1 MPRDPIFSA
10 GPAAILPPV
19 SENAAIPLGPFDL
32 VQPAGR
38 GAMAEVWRAIH
49 RARGVPVA
57 VKVVTAP
64 AGRAERYRRMFA
76 DEVRS
81 TARLDHPGVIRLHDH
96 GEIPDAVADATAGRL
111 PRGAPFL
118 VMAWVDGGTLQGRK
132 ARMSWPAARAT
143 LLALL
148 DALAHAHARGVIHRD
163 LKAANVLI
171 GEHGPILTD
180 FGLAF
185 DRDHVD
191 ADLES
196 SARLGTPNFM
206 APEQVAGEWRALG
219 PWTDLYALGC
229 LAYTLVTG
237 SAPFAGRGARRIMA
251 AHLHEDPPP
260 LRPAMPIPAGFET
273 WVRRLLQKHPD
284 HRYRFAA
291 DAALGLLA
299 LPDAVAHGDPD
310 ATFPDGDPLD
320 PEDMTLVTPP
330 VFLPLD
336 DLSWAQGPTGPDGRP
351 PVPTTWRSP
360 PPPAPDPPL
369 TGVGRALFG
378 LRETALV
385 GRETERDRLWT
396 ALATV
401 ATGGGARALVIE
413 GPAGQGKSHLAAWIA
428 HRAHELGVAEPMR
441 AIHDDVQSPA
451 CGLGPML
458 ELHLRCTDLPPDA
471 RLARIRE
478 ALNDPYGAPEPD
490 RDADLAPAL
499 AAAMSVHRRFT
510 DLATSVTLYSDRER
524 YETLCRGFACLAR
537 RRPLILWF
545 DDVQWGLDALR
556 FTHYLLDRYGH
567 LPLLVIATVR
577 DDALSGQ
584 NPEPAALDRLL
595 LHPTASRLRIGPL
608 DPETLAR
615 MVQNR
620 LPINQSLA
628 ELLARR
634 TGGSPLFAEQLVH
647 HWIRTDALTDGPD
660 GFRLKSGTEAELPAD
675 LAAVWQ
681 TRLDS
686 VLSAADEGAWQALEA
701 AAVLGIAVD
710 RIEWHAVCALAD
722 LQPPTAALERLL
734 DERLARLEDGGRWAF
749 AHAMLRETLLQRARA
764 AGRLIEW
771 NTRCAAMLAA
781 EPGRAPARLAG
792 HLIAADRHEAA
803 LDPLL
808 DAIRLALERGDYPVM
823 RRDLLLRAR
832 VLRAARRP
840 LTDPAWIETRIY
852 WARLDVIAERLP
864 GARRRAHRAV
874 IAARALGDPRLLAL
888 ALIELGRVEQTGDPT
903 RSIDLFIEART
914 AAIAAHN
921 LPLEAEA
928 LRRTAWCLALGGK
941 FDPAEAMHEAA
952 IACLGPTGDEFTLGG
967 ILHTRTLVAWKRGQ
981 LDRARRIGAQA
992 MECFEHTGD
1001 RFGLGNVSNT
1011 LGDVAR
1017 YDGDLVEAER
1027 WYRQA
1032 IRLKNAVGSIAEDT
1046 ELNLAVTLVEM
1057 GRYPEARERIEHVET
1072 RARRVGHPVILA
1084 FCAVTSLPCDAW
1096 AADWGAWDARWHDMQ
1111 LFTDG
1116 KLAEPDAIRSLR
1128 LAASLAASVG
1138 ETERADHAEAL
1149 AAAQEEALGRA

>member
-1 MPRDPIFSA
+1 M
-10 GPAAILPPV
+10 

-96 GEIPDAVADATAGRL
+96 GEIPAAVAEATGGRL
-111 PRGAPFL
+111 PKGAPFL
-118 VMAWVDGGTLQGRK
+118 VMAWVDGGTLRGKK
-132 ARMSWPAARAT
+132 ARMSWPGSRAT

-185 DRDHVD
+185 DREHVD

-206 APEQVAGEWRALG
+206 APEQVAGDWRALG

-237 SAPFAGRGARRIMA
+237 SAPFAGRGARRIMQ

-260 LRPAMPIPAGFET
+260 LRPVVAVPHGFEG

-284 HRYRFAA
+284 HRFRFAA
-291 DAALGLLA
+291 DAAVGLLA
-299 LPDAVAHGDPD
+299 LPDVVEEGDPD
-310 ATFPDGDPLD
+310 ATFPDGDPLEL
-320 PEDMTLVTPP
+320 EDVTLVTPP

-336 DLSWAQGPTGPDGRP
+336 DVSWSAGPVGVDGRP
-351 PVPTTWRSP
+351 PVPQTWRGP
-360 PPPAPDPPL
+360 PPPPPEPPL

-378 LRETALV
+378 LRETAFV
-385 GRETERDRLWT
+385 GREAERDRLWQ
-396 ALATV
+396 ALRTV
-401 ATGGGARALVIE
+401 AEGQGARAVLIE

-428 HRAHELGVAEPMR
+428 QRAHELGAAEPMR

-458 ELHLRCTDLPPDA
+458 AMHLRCGDLPPDA

-478 ALNDPYGAPEPD
+478 ALGDPHGDPLAE

-499 AAAMSVHRRFT
+499 AAAMSTHRRFT
-510 DLATSVTLYSDRER
+510 DQATAVTLFSDRER
-524 YETLCRGFACLAR
+524 YETLCRGFAHLTR

-545 DDVQWGLDALR
+545 DDGQWGLDALR
-556 FTHYLLDRYGH
+556 FTEYLLGRHAH
-567 LPLLVIATVR
+567 LPVLVITTVR
-577 DDALSGQ
+577 DDALAAQ
-584 NPEPAALDRLL
+584 DPAFTAIEKLVERPEVE
-595 LHPTASRLRIGPL
+595 RLRLGPL
-608 DPETLAR
+608 DGDTLAR
-615 MVQNR
+615 MVRNR
-620 LPINQSLA
+620 LPIGASLA
-628 ELLARR
+628 DLLARR

-647 HWIRTDALTDGPD
+647 HWIRIDALSDGPD
-660 GFRLKSGTEAELPAD
+660 GFRLKSGAEAELPGD

-681 TRLDS
+681 ARLDG
-686 VLSAADEGAWQALEA
+686 VLRDADEAAWQALEA
-701 AAVLGIAVD
+701 AAVLGIAVEGG
-710 RIEWHAVCALAD
+710 EWAAVCARAGLTV
-722 LQPPTAALERLL
+722 PAAAVERLL
-734 DERLARLEDGGRWAF
+734 DERLARLEEGSRWAF
-749 AHAMLRETLLQRARA
+749 AHAMLRETLVQRARD
-764 AGRLIEW
+764 AGRYVDW
-771 NTRCAAMLAA
+771 NARCAEMLAA
-781 EPGRAPARLAG
+781 TPGRDPARLAG
-792 HLIAADRHEAA
+792 HLVAAGRHEAA
-803 LDPLL
+803 LEPLL
-808 DAIRLALERGDYPVM
+808 DATRVALERGDYPAM
-823 RRDLLLRAR
+823 RRLLLMRAR
-832 VLRAARRP
+832 ALRAARRP
-840 LTDPAWIETRIY
+840 LGDPAWVETRIY
-852 WARLDVIAERLP
+852 WARLDVVAERLP
-864 GARRRAHRAV
+864 PARRRARRAV
-874 IAARALGDPRLLAL
+874 AAARGVGEPRLLAL
-888 ALIELGRVEQTGDPT
+888 ALIERGRVDQTDDPT
-903 RSIDLFIEART
+903 RAVELYTEARE
-914 AAIAAHN
+914 AARAAGD
-921 LPLEAEA
+921 PSLEAEA
-928 LRRTAWCLALGGK
+928 LRRTAWCLAQSGR
-941 FDPAEAMHEAA
+941 FEQAEAMHEAA
-952 IACLGPTGDEFTLGG
+952 IACIGPTGDEFTLGG
-967 ILHTRTLVAWKRGQ
+967 ILHTRTIVAWKTGD
-981 LDRARRIGAQA
+981 LVRARRVGAEA

-1017 YDGDLVEAER
+1017 YDGDLAEAER

-1032 IRLKNAVGSIAEDT
+1032 LRLKNAVGSIAEDT
-1046 ELNLAVTLVEM
+1046 ELNLAVTLIEM
-1057 GRYPEARERIEHVET
+1057 GRYPEARERIEGVEA

-1084 FCAVTSLPCDAW
+1084 FCAVTALPCDAW
-1096 AADWGAWDARWHDMQ
+1096 SADWASWDARWHDLD
-1111 LFTDG
+1111 LFVEG
-1116 KLAEPDAIRSLR
+1116 KLAEPDAARSLR
-1128 LAASLAASVG
+1128 LAASMAASVG
-1138 ETERADHAEAL
+1138 EDERAERADAL
-1149 AAAQEEALGRA
+1149 AAAQEEILGRVRPAPGGL